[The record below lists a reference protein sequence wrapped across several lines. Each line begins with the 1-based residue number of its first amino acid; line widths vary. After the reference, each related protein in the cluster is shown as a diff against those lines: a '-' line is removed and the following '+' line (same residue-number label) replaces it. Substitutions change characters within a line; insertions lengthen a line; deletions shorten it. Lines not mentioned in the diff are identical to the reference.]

1 MSEEYFEEPLV
12 KPSPLAV
19 VNHSGKLDEI
29 TEAQMN
35 GELEITP
42 EKKSIRQT
50 GLRWVML
57 TFGCIFLMGSY
68 FCYDIPSVAQ
78 NTFQNDYYNLSPLQ
92 VSDMYTVYSLPNTVL
107 PLLGGIFLD
116 KIGIR

>member
-42 EKKSIRQT
+42 EKKSIR
-50 GLRWVML
+50 
-57 TFGCIFLMGSY
+57 
-68 FCYDIPSVAQ
+68 
-78 NTFQNDYYNLSPLQ
+78 
-92 VSDMYTVYSLPNTVL
+92 
-107 PLLGGIFLD
+107 
-116 KIGIR
+116 